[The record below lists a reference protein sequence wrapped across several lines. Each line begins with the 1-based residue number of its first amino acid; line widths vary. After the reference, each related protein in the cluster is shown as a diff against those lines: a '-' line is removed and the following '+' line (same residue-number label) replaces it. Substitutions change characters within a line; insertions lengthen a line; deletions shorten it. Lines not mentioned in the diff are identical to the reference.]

1 MLFIWSSSDQ
11 ISGRY
16 YLNKVAALGNVV
28 ANTVVETTAPGWING
43 SSALISRRVYGGYRT
58 VTVRNLTNQ
67 VIDILGRN
75 VAKMPSDNA
84 TAFSIHECRG
94 LSAKPHQGSVFGP
107 RKPHFVLE
115 ITGSVA
121 SPENLETSKSWAAT
135 FRKELLQSSRNNLLP
150 ETYISLTKPGD
161 NSLSSIY
168 GPNYQALLALKW
180 RFDPKDIFNLAVPRL
195 ANRD

>member
-43 SSALISRRVYGGYRT
+43 TSALISRRVYGGDRT
-58 VTVRNLTNQ
+58 VTVHELTNQ
-67 VIDILGRN
+67 VIELIGRN
-75 VAKMPSDNA
+75 VAKMPLDNA

-94 LSAKPHQGSVFGP
+94 ISAKPYQGSVFGP
-107 RKPHFVLE
+107 RKPHLVLE
-115 ITGSVA
+115 IIGSVA
-121 SPENLETSKSWAAT
+121 DPENFETSKSWAAT

-161 NSLSSIY
+161 NSLSDIY

-180 RFDPKDIFNLAVPRL
+180 KFDPKNIFHLAVPRL
-195 ANRD
+195 ANRA